1 MRGTSSTV
9 SRTIFLGSSVAW
21 GALALILAL
30 GVHPSARPVG
40 AADAKLTTP
49 RVDDRLVTRAVNKLI
64 KDAHLSKHALDDEIS
79 ERGLHLFIKMLDNR
93 KLYFTKDDIAELAL
107 FLASESSAYISGT
120 VMICDGGQSLLGSG
134 PWVEGLKLGA
144 RKA

>member
-1 MRGTSSTV
+1 MITRTLAIEWGPEGVRVNSIVPGPIDDTEGIRRLAASPEVKEAMRNSIPL
-9 SRTIFLGSSVAW
+9 RRLG
-21 GALALILAL
+21 
-30 GVHPSARPVG
+30 
-40 AADAKLTTP
+40 
-49 RVDDRLVTRAVNKLI
+49 
-64 KDAHLSKHALDDEIS
+64 
-79 ERGLHLFIKMLDNR
+79 
-93 KLYFTKDDIAELAL
+93 TKDDIAELAL